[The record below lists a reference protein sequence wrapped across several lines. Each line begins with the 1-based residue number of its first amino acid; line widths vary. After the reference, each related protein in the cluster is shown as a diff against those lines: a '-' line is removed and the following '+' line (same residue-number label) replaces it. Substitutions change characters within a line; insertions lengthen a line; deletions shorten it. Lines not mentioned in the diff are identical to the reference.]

1 MNTTT
6 GINKLSLILPVF
18 SRLTGP
24 IFEKEL
30 RVSSRRKRYYLLRFV
45 YPILLTV
52 FVVYAWFVTVK
63 IHSSTPQIYQ
73 VSRMSEAGKYIT
85 TTIVW
90 FQFICIQ
97 FLAAIMLSTAINDE
111 IYHRTLG
118 LLMTT
123 AISSIQIVIGKLLS
137 RLLQLILLL
146 AISLPLLA
154 VIRVFGGVPWNYVL
168 SSLCITFATAI
179 FTGAVS
185 FLFSI
190 YTRQAHLVIVRT
202 LSVCFLFYII
212 PLLTLQFLR
221 YIFKAVIIPNSV
233 LYYINPFIA
242 MSSET
247 SRMLRPSLAAF
258 YQSWQLHCA
267 IMLGLAGLLLAIS
280 IFCVRRAAR
289 RQATGQAGIFTTR
302 KERRLADGKGKRRV
316 ASIAVNMKIRPVQG
330 PPIIWRE
337 IISSFY
343 KSARIITILK
353 AVILFLV
360 LFFVYGYCTIT
371 DSWNQKQ
378 LQLAFILPYFGLA
391 LLRTTTSGATC
402 ITSEKEART
411 WPILMT
417 IPLAGKYIALSKIIA
432 SCLQAWPFWLL
443 LGAHMIVFTVV
454 GCIPFAAF
462 VPLTLLFISSALL
475 VSAVGVFFS
484 SFFKRSSASA
494 AINLILFLCFIVPV
508 CCPLPVF
515 IVSPLF
521 NVIMILVNYGKW
533 DQLMTS
539 FHINVTF
546 PGSGL
551 WKFIISQLVFLVPVM
566 IYLSFASIAFAISA
580 GNVRRR
586 IFN

>member
-1 MNTTT
+1 MNVTTS
-6 GINKLSLILPVF
+6 INKLSLILSIF

-24 IFEKEL
+24 IFEKEV
-30 RVSSRRKRYYLLRFV
+30 RVSSRRKRYYFLRFTYV
-45 YPILLTV
+45 VLLMA
-52 FVVYAWFVTVK
+52 FVTFAWFVTVK
-63 IHSSTPQIYQ
+63 IRGSASQVYQ
-73 VSRMSEAGKYIT
+73 ASRMSEAGKYIT
-85 TTIVW
+85 ETIIW
-90 FQFICIQ
+90 FQFITIQ
-97 FLAAIMLSTAINDE
+97 FLAAVMLSTSISDE

-123 AISSIQIVIGKLLS
+123 PISSVQIVIGKLLS

-146 AISLPLLA
+146 AISLPLLS

-168 SSLCITFATAI
+168 SSLCITFTTAI
-179 FTGAVS
+179 FTGAIS

-202 LSVCFLFYII
+202 LSVCFLFYIF
-212 PLLTLQFLR
+212 PLLILQFLR
-221 YIFKAVIIPNSV
+221 YIFKAVIIPDSV

-242 MSSET
+242 MGSET
-247 SRMLRPSLAAF
+247 NLMLRPSFVAF
-258 YQSWQLHCA
+258 SQSWQLHCA
-267 IMLGLAGLLLAIS
+267 IMLGLSIFLLMIS
-280 IFCVRRAAR
+280 ILCVRKVAR
-289 RQATGQAGIFTTR
+289 CQATSQAGIFATR
-302 KERRLADGKGKRRV
+302 KERRLADGKHKSRV
-316 ASIAVNMKIRPVQG
+316 ASIAETITIRPVQG

-343 KSARIITILK
+343 KSARIMTILK
-353 AVILFLV
+353 VVILLLILV
-360 LFFVYGYCTIT
+360 FAYGYCTFT
-371 DSWNQKQ
+371 DSWDHKQ

-402 ITSEKEART
+402 ITAEKEART

-417 IPLAGKYIALSKIIA
+417 TPLEGKYIALGKIIA

-443 LGAHMIVFTVV
+443 LGAHMILFTII

-484 SFFKRSSASA
+484 SIFKRSSSSA
-494 AINLILFLCFIVPV
+494 AINLFLFLCFTVPV
-508 CCPLPVF
+508 CCPLPIF
-515 IVSPLF
+515 IASPLF
-521 NVIMILVNYGKW
+521 IVVMILGNTGGW
-533 DQLMTS
+533 DLATP
-539 FHINVTF
+539 FHIASTSSN
-546 PGSGL
+546 SWL
-551 WKFIISQLVFLVPVM
+551 WKFALSQLVFLVPVV
-566 IYLSFASIAFAISA
+566 IYLSLAFAAFAISA